1 MGRADP
7 QLHQQFK
14 VYDAPPV
21 VLPIFRWFANPSIIF
36 SVRAGR
42 VLSARRVPRCELAW
56 RVQLPA

>member
-36 SVRAGR
+36 FRERRTRAFGE
-42 VLSARRVPRCELAW
+42 ACT
-56 RVQLPA
+56 